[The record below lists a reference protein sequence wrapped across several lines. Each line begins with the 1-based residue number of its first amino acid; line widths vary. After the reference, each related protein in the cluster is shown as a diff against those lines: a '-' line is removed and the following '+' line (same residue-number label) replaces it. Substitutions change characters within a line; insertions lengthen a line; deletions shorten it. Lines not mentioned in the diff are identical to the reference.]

1 MVLRKLIAILTNGA
15 QRDSRDGRAPKLID
29 LLNGVPVQPTRRTP
43 TLLQQVQSAGQTL
56 NPFRNDAR
64 RQHLTDL
71 TAAAEPYEPS
81 EAEKQADGHL
91 RFALTMLGV
100 TTVGR
105 LAFPPLLLLD
115 LPAVL
120 YIGWNSA
127 RFAYAGWQ
135 QKGRVTAETIDLALS
150 LGIIAGGYY
159 GFAFGAFTMTAL
171 CRKLLARTED
181 QSRKSLVNVFGQQ
194 PRTVWVL
201 VEGVEVEVPFDQLQ
215 AGDTLIVGAGQVIA
229 ADGVVSSGAAS
240 VDQHILTGEAK
251 PAEKGADD
259 PVFAGTFVL
268 MGKILIRVEKA
279 GAATAAAQIGAILNQ
294 TIDYKQQI
302 ESRSI
307 ALSNAATLPT
317 LAISAVA
324 LPLVGINGALG
335 VLESSIGYGLRLTGP
350 IGMLNY
356 LQAAAHQG
364 ILIKDGRSLELLKT
378 IDTVVFDKTGTLTQE
393 QPQIHA
399 IHTFADLSE
408 DELLAYAAA
417 AEARLSHPIAQAIV
431 AAAEARA
438 LALPPTEEAHYQV
451 GYGIQVRFSAG
462 LVRVGSERFMTMEGI
477 ELPPAVQ
484 ELQNSSHALGYSL
497 VLVALDQHLAGVIVL
512 QPTLRPE
519 INRVVADL
527 HARGLTLYILSGDQ
541 EEPTRRLAEQVGI
554 DHYQAN
560 TLPEQKASFIEALQA
575 QGRHVCFVGD
585 GINDGIALKK
595 ANVSISLRGAT
606 TVATDTA
613 QIVLMDATL
622 QHLPTLFHLADAF
635 DSSMRRSRMW
645 AVAPGVFAIAGVF
658 LWHFGFLAAATIY
671 VLSLIGGS
679 LNAMRPALLEQNVSA
694 SLTGSPRLLA
704 HDNTN
709 QPPKTPSP

>member
-71 TAAAEPYEPS
+71 TATAEPYEPS

-229 ADGVVSSGAAS
+229 ADGVVSS
-240 VDQHILTGEAK
+240 E
-251 PAEKGADD
+251 
-259 PVFAGTFVL
+259 
-268 MGKILIRVEKA
+268 R
-279 GAATAAAQIGAILNQ
+279 
-294 TIDYKQQI
+294 
-302 ESRSI
+302 
-307 ALSNAATLPT
+307 
-317 LAISAVA
+317 
-324 LPLVGINGALG
+324 
-335 VLESSIGYGLRLTGP
+335 
-350 IGMLNY
+350 
-356 LQAAAHQG
+356 
-364 ILIKDGRSLELLKT
+364 
-378 IDTVVFDKTGTLTQE
+378 
-393 QPQIHA
+393 
-399 IHTFADLSE
+399 
-408 DELLAYAAA
+408 
-417 AEARLSHPIAQAIV
+417 
-431 AAAEARA
+431 
-438 LALPPTEEAHYQV
+438 
-451 GYGIQVRFSAG
+451 
-462 LVRVGSERFMTMEGI
+462 LVR
-477 ELPPAVQ
+477 
-484 ELQNSSHALGYSL
+484 
-497 VLVALDQHLAGVIVL
+497 
-512 QPTLRPE
+512 
-519 INRVVADL
+519 
-527 HARGLTLYILSGDQ
+527 
-541 EEPTRRLAEQVGI
+541 RRHE
-554 DHYQAN
+554 D
-560 TLPEQKASFIEALQA
+560 
-575 QGRHVCFVGD
+575 
-585 GINDGIALKK
+585 
-595 ANVSISLRGAT
+595 
-606 TVATDTA
+606 
-613 QIVLMDATL
+613 
-622 QHLPTLFHLADAF
+622 
-635 DSSMRRSRMW
+635 
-645 AVAPGVFAIAGVF
+645 
-658 LWHFGFLAAATIY
+658 
-671 VLSLIGGS
+671 
-679 LNAMRPALLEQNVSA
+679 
-694 SLTGSPRLLA
+694 
-704 HDNTN
+704 
-709 QPPKTPSP
+709 

>member
-1 MVLRKLIAILTNGA
+1 MVLRNLVATLTNGA
-15 QRDSRDGRAPKLID
+15 QRDSRYIRAPKLID
-29 LLNGVPVQPTRRTP
+29 RLTEAPVESTMYTP
-43 TLLQQVQSAGQTL
+43 TLLQQIQSASQAL
-56 NPFRNDAR
+56 NPFGNDPR
-64 RQHLTDL
+64 RQQLTDL
-71 TAAAEPYEPS
+71 TAAEPYEPS
-81 EAEKQADGHL
+81 AAEKQADAQL
-91 RFALTMLGV
+91 RFSLTMLGV
-100 TTVGR
+100 TAVGR

-120 YIGWNSA
+120 YVAWQSG
-127 RFAYAGWQ
+127 RYAYQAWR
-135 QKGRVTAETIDLALS
+135 QKGKITAEFVDLGIGA
-150 LGIIAGGYY
+150 GIIAGGYY
-159 GFAFGAFTMTAL
+159 GLAFGSFAMTSL
-171 CRKLLARTED
+171 CRKLLARTEG
-181 QSRKSLVNVFGQQ
+181 QSRQSLINVFGQQ

-201 VEGVEVEVPFDQLQ
+201 VDGLEVEVPFTQLQ

-229 ADGVVSSGAAS
+229 ADGIVSSGAAS

-251 PAEKGADD
+251 PAEKGTGD

-335 VLESSIGYGLRLTGP
+335 ILESSIGYGLRLTGP
-350 IGMLNY
+350 ISMLNY

-399 IHTFADLSE
+399 IHTFTDLSE

-451 GYGIQVRFSAG
+451 GYGIQVRFAVG
-462 LVRVGSERFMTMEGI
+462 LVRIGSERFMDMEGI
-477 ELPPAVQ
+477 VLPPAVQ
-484 ELQNSSHALGYSL
+484 ELQNSSHAFGYSL
-497 VLVALDQHLAGVIVL
+497 VMVALDQQLAGVIVL
-512 QPTLRPE
+512 KPTLRPE
-519 INRVVADL
+519 ISQVVADL
-527 HARGLTLYILSGDQ
+527 HARGVTMYILSGDQ
-541 EEPTRRLAEQVGI
+541 EEPTRRLAEQLGI

-595 ANVSISLRGAT
+595 ANVSVSLRGAT
-606 TVATDTA
+606 TVATDSA

-622 QHLPTLFHLADAF
+622 QHLPTLFRLAETF
-635 DSSMRRSRMW
+635 DETMQRSKLW
-645 AVAPGVFAIAGVF
+645 AVVPGIFSIAGVF
-658 LWHFGFLAAATIY
+658 LFHFGFLAAATIY
-671 VLSLIGGS
+671 TLSLIAGS
-679 LNAMRPALLEQNVSA
+679 VNAMRPALPEQKA
-694 SLTGSPRLLA
+694 PTTLTGKHPLL
-704 HDNTN
+704 
-709 QPPKTPSP
+709 PSP

>member
-1 MVLRKLIAILTNGA
+1 MMLRNLVATLTNGA

-29 LLNGVPVQPTRRTP
+29 LLTDAPVQTTRYTP
-43 TLLQQVQSAGQTL
+43 TLLQQVQSAGQAL
-56 NPFRNDAR
+56 NPFRNDP
-64 RQHLTDL
+64 RQQYLTDL
-71 TAAAEPYEPS
+71 TASAEPYERS
-81 EAEKQADGHL
+81 EAEKQADSQI

-100 TTVGR
+100 TTIGR

-120 YIGWNSA
+120 YVAWQSG
-127 RFAYAGWQ
+127 RYALQAWR
-135 QKGRVTAETIDLALS
+135 QKGQITAEFVDLGIAA
-150 LGIIAGGYY
+150 GIIASGYY
-159 GFAFGAFTMTAL
+159 SLAFGAFAMTSL

-201 VEGVEVEVPFDQLQ
+201 VDGMEVEVPFAQLQ
-215 AGDTLIVGAGQVIA
+215 AGNTLIVGAGQVIA
-229 ADGVVSSGAAS
+229 ADGVVSDGAAS

-251 PAEKGADD
+251 PAEKGAGD
-259 PVFAGTFVL
+259 PVFAGTLVL
-268 MGKILIRVEKA
+268 MGKIFIRVEKA
-279 GAATAAAQIGAILNQ
+279 GAATTAAQIGAILNQ
-294 TIDYKQQI
+294 TIAYKQQI
-302 ESRSI
+302 ESRSTV
-307 ALSNAATLPT
+307 LSNAAALPT
-317 LAISAVA
+317 LAVSAVA
-324 LPLVGINGALG
+324 LSLVGINGALG
-335 VLESSIGYGLRLTGP
+335 VLESGIGYGLRLTGP

-364 ILIKDGRSLELLKT
+364 ILIKDGRSLDLLKT

-399 IHTFADLSE
+399 IHTFTDLSE

-431 AAAEARA
+431 TAAEARA

-462 LVRVGSERFMTMEGI
+462 LVRVGSERFMRMEGI

-484 ELQNSSHALGYSL
+484 ELQSNSHALGYSL
-497 VLVALDQHLAGVIVL
+497 VMVALDQQLAGVIVL
-512 QPTLRPE
+512 KPTLRPE
-519 INRVVADL
+519 ISQVVADL
-527 HARGLTLYILSGDQ
+527 QARGLTLYILSGDQ
-541 EEPTRRLAEQVGI
+541 EEPTRRLAGQLGI

-595 ANVSISLRGAT
+595 ANVSVSLRGAT

-622 QHLPTLFHLADAF
+622 RHLPTLFHLADSF
-635 DSSMRRSRMW
+635 DGSMRRSRMW
-645 AVAPGVFAIAGVF
+645 AVAPGVFAMAGVF
-658 LWHFGFLAAATIY
+658 LFHFGFLAAATIY
-671 VLSLIGGS
+671 VFSLIGGS
-679 LNAMRPALLEQNVSA
+679 VNAMRPALPA
-694 SLTGSPRLLA
+694 PKAPATLTGKHPLL
-704 HDNTN
+704 
-709 QPPKTPSP
+709 PSNG